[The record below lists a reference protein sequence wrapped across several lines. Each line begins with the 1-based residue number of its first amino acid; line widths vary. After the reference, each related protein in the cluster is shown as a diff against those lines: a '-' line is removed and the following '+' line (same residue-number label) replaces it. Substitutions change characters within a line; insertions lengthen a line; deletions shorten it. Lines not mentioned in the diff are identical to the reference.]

1 MIHRLAT
8 LVSVLTLLYSAKLFL
23 PGLRMPF
30 CFSREKCSYVER
42 RFFSKKKKKKREKI
56 PQKGF
61 MYCSY
66 P

>member
-8 LVSVLTLLYSAKLFL
+8 LVSVLTLLYSAII
-23 PGLRMPF
+23 PTWTSNAF
-30 CFSREKCSYVER
+30 CFSREKCSYIER
-42 RFFSKKKKKKREKI
+42 RFFPKKRKEKREKI